1 MHIEQPPNHRER
13 RANPRVT
20 PDEDVVV
27 RFDWSQ
33 GGSTKLGTP
42 IRASGID
49 LSLGGLQLSLEF
61 SLPVGYALKLQIE
74 LPERRNIFKA
84 SGVVAWTGMVEG
96 NSEYRVGVNLDDS
109 SVDNIS
115 QWSSLFLPGE
125 NAITSNL

>member
-1 MHIEQPPNHRER
+1 LSDLIGVREVQQNWGPPSE
-13 RANPRVT
+13 PLELICPV
-20 PDEDVVV
+20 
-27 RFDWSQ
+27 
-33 GGSTKLGTP
+33 
-42 IRASGID
+42 
-49 LSLGGLQLSLEF
+49 GGLQLSLEF